1 MFMRMSNREIIVQEL
16 LFRGINFPY
25 NGENLLTYQEW
36 KKRGF
41 YVRKGEKAFLQV
53 SLWTPCQKTK
63 EIDGKEV
70 IETFFI
76 LKKAS
81 LFTIDQVEKATQKTA

>member
-1 MFMRMSNREIIVQEL
+1 MRMSNREIIANEL

-25 NGENLLTYQEW
+25 DGNNLLTYQEW

-53 SLWTPCQKTK
+53 PLWTPCQKVIEK
-63 EIDGKEV
+63 DGKEE
-70 IETFFI
+70 IQTYFI
-76 LKKAS
+76 MKKAS
-81 LFTIDQVEKATQKTA
+81 LFTHEQVERIAQTA